1 MTAILQYNAR
11 LAPLIYGGSDIFLM
25 PSLFEPCGLGQLIA
39 MRYGSVPVVRA
50 TGGLVDTVQDA
61 ITGFTFLQHSGDAFW
76 QALERAI
83 YVFRN
88 DKETWRTIQ
97 RNGMEA
103 DFSWER
109 SAHGYEQL
117 YEWAKA
123 RVRGW

>member
-1 MTAILQYNAR
+1 M
-11 LAPLIYGGSDIFLM
+11 
-25 PSLFEPCGLGQLIA
+25 IA

-50 TGGLVDTVQDA
+50 TGGLADTVHDG
-61 ITGFTFLQHSGDAFW
+61 ITGFTFSQHTPDAFW
-76 QALERAI
+76 GALERALNV
-83 YVFRN
+83 YRRDREN
-88 DKETWRTIQ
+88 WRMIQ
-97 RNGMEA
+97 QNGMTT